1 MKGLVSKSNL
11 NRGQG
16 NLIMPVGVLPSRPH
30 PKFGVDHRAC
40 EAGKPGMRAV
50 LESAK
55 LTCFRCLRS
64 RGLHLIFISRKTIKS
79 MKAIANQGMLTRFN
93 QTSAVQSTLSAPRNS
108 KVTHWT
114 IAAPFIHDLEQD
126 GQWLAPYVLGDHY
139 HFNIT
144 PRPKPLRSW
153 HHQSSI
159 LTHCAEWAAYLRH
172 GKDAAQA
179 TDGGV
184 ITVFPQLASAVGM
197 YQQLS
202 GRQIPIVAWLFNV
215 GTCQGGL
222 RRWAARASLQH
233 VNRFVVHTRRE
244 CDMYSQWLGLPKER
258 FVFFPY
264 QVGDIPVT
272 YEENTTQPFI
282 AAIGSAHRDF
292 PTLFQAVE
300 MLKLPTVVASG
311 SRALTGLQ
319 LPVQVQAPLGLVKQD
334 CLRLAQEARINIV
347 PMKTNDHITAAGQVT
362 IVEAMRMGRVVI
374 ASRCNG
380 AEDYIIHGETG
391 LLVEPGSPQAL
402 IRAIERLW
410 DDPQLRNKIGHNA
423 KNYAA
428 QHFSDEAAGAALQS
442 VLDDVGLM
450 P

>member
-1 MKGLVSKSNL
+1 MEAISNQ
-11 NRGQG
+11 RVF
-16 NLIMPVGVLPSRPH
+16 P
-30 PKFGVDHRAC
+30 
-40 EAGKPGMRAV
+40 
-50 LESAK
+50 
-55 LTCFRCLRS
+55 
-64 RGLHLIFISRKTIKS
+64 
-79 MKAIANQGMLTRFN
+79 RFDK
-93 QTSAVQSTLSAPRNS
+93 TSAVQCPSPTSLNS

-114 IAAPFIHDLEQD
+114 IVAPFIHDLEHD
-126 GQWLAPYVLGDHY
+126 GQWLAPYVSGARY
-139 HFNIT
+139 HFNII
-144 PRPKPLRSW
+144 PRPRPLRSW
-153 HHQSSI
+153 HNRASSVTNI
-159 LTHCAEWAAYLRH
+159 AGWVTYLQH
-172 GKDAAQA
+172 GKNAVQT

-197 YQQLS
+197 CQQLS
-202 GRQIPIVAWLFNV
+202 RRQIPVVAWLFNV
-215 GTCQGGL
+215 GTCQSGV
-222 RRWAARASLQH
+222 RRRVAQASLQH
-233 VNRFVVHTRRE
+233 ISRFVVHTRRE

-264 QVGDIPVT
+264 QVADIPVI
-272 YEENTTQPFI
+272 YEENATQPFI

-300 MLKLPTVVASG
+300 KLKLPTVVASG

-319 LPVQVQAPLGLVKQD
+319 LPSHVQAPLDLGKQD

-347 PMKTNDHITAAGQVT
+347 PMTTNAHITAAGQVT

-391 LLVEPGSPQAL
+391 LLVEPGSTQAL
-402 IRAIERLW
+402 VRAIEMLW

-450 P
+450 T